1 MSYEQTTTTKS
12 KHRVSLLHSM
22 RTKIMLLV
30 QIGAL
35 CSCIMVL
42 QMTVPRAEEELTR
55 LTQNSLLS
63 LARAYAVG
71 METEIAERESA
82 GIEMDYDAYAGILAD
97 ANMEGVES
105 SYAYMVSPEG
115 TMLYHPT
122 ASKVGAP
129 VENAVVK
136 EVVAKIKSGI
146 IPQPEVVSYDFNGE
160 IKYAS
165 YYVLSTKDIIVIS
178 TDEEEVLSGINAMML
193 HSGAGM
199 LVVMIVLAVV
209 IIVLSGIMMKPL
221 KRMTVLINEMEELK
235 FVSHPW
241 NEKLVKGKDEC
252 GAMAKAVSAMRG
264 SLRNV
269 IKDVTD
275 ASVHLNG
282 IVSNL
287 QDASSEVNDSCTD
300 NSATTEELAAGME
313 ETTAT
318 TQTIVSG
325 MEDMKEGADNIQRM
339 SMDGEELSNE
349 IEARAAKLKE
359 SATESVKLAR
369 EMFASL
375 QKNSAK
381 AMEEAKAVEKINELT
396 EVIMRISSQTSLLAL
411 NASIEAARAGEAG
424 KGFAVVATEIGNL
437 ANQSS
442 ETVANINNIVAEVN
456 QVVRDMGSTLHDT
469 TQFMENQV
477 VPDYQA
483 FYDVSNQYNEDS
495 VAVKNS
501 MTSIQESVAQLNETM
516 GMMTD
521 GLEGI
526 SKTVNESAT
535 GVTDIAEKTASVVN
549 RMGETMEMV
558 AGCQSEADRLKDIA
572 GRFYIEG

>member
-193 HSGAGM
+193 HSGEGM

-442 ETVANINNIVAEVN
+442 ETVATINNIVAEVN

>member
-193 HSGAGM
+193 HSGEGM

-235 FVSHPW
+235 VVSHPW

>member
-1 MSYEQTTTTKS
+1 MSYEQTTATKS

-193 HSGAGM
+193 HSGEGM

-381 AMEEAKAVEKINELT
+381 AIEEAKAVEKINELT

>member
-1 MSYEQTTTTKS
+1 
-12 KHRVSLLHSM
+12 
-22 RTKIMLLV
+22 
-30 QIGAL
+30 
-35 CSCIMVL
+35 
-42 QMTVPRAEEELTR
+42 
-55 LTQNSLLS
+55 
-63 LARAYAVG
+63 
-71 METEIAERESA
+71 
-82 GIEMDYDAYAGILAD
+82 
-97 ANMEGVES
+97 
-105 SYAYMVSPEG
+105 
-115 TMLYHPT
+115 MLYHPT

-193 HSGAGM
+193 HSGEGM

-300 NSATTEELAAGME
+300 NSATTEELAAGM
-313 ETTAT
+313 
-318 TQTIVSG
+318 
-325 MEDMKEGADNIQRM
+325 AD
-339 SMDGEELSNE
+339 
-349 IEARAAKLKE
+349 K
-359 SATESVKLAR
+359 
-369 EMFASL
+369 F
-375 QKNSAK
+375 
-381 AMEEAKAVEKINELT
+381 
-396 EVIMRISSQTSLLAL
+396 
-411 NASIEAARAGEAG
+411 
-424 KGFAVVATEIGNL
+424 
-437 ANQSS
+437 
-442 ETVANINNIVAEVN
+442 
-456 QVVRDMGSTLHDT
+456 
-469 TQFMENQV
+469 
-477 VPDYQA
+477 
-483 FYDVSNQYNEDS
+483 
-495 VAVKNS
+495 
-501 MTSIQESVAQLNETM
+501 
-516 GMMTD
+516 
-521 GLEGI
+521 
-526 SKTVNESAT
+526 
-535 GVTDIAEKTASVVN
+535 
-549 RMGETMEMV
+549 
-558 AGCQSEADRLKDIA
+558 
-572 GRFYIEG
+572 

>member
-146 IPQPEVVSYDFNGE
+146 IPQPEAVSYDFNGE

-193 HSGAGM
+193 HSGEGM

>member
-193 HSGAGM
+193 HSGEGM

-442 ETVANINNIVAEVN
+442 ETVANINKIVAEVN

>member
-1 MSYEQTTTTKS
+1 MSNEQTTSTKQGR
-12 KHRVSLLHSM
+12 RVSPLHSM
-22 RTKIMLLV
+22 RMKIMLLV

-35 CSCIMVL
+35 CSCLMVL

-63 LARAYAVG
+63 LAKAYAVG
-71 METEIAERESA
+71 METEIAGAEKSGREL
-82 GIEMDYDAYAGILAD
+82 GYEDYAAILAG

-122 ASKVGAP
+122 ESKVGQP

-136 EVVAKIKSGI
+136 EVVSKIQAGMV
-146 IPQPEVVSYDFNGE
+146 PQPEVVRYDFNGA

-165 YYVLSTKDIIVIS
+165 YYVLSTKDVIVIS
-178 TDEEEVLSGINAMML
+178 TDEEEVLSGINAMMIN
-193 HSGAGM
+193 SGKGM
-199 LVVMIVLAVV
+199 LAVMILLVVV
-209 IIVLSGIMMKPL
+209 ILVVSGIMMKPL
-221 KRMTVLINEMEELK
+221 KRITILINEMAELK

-241 NEKLVKGKDEC
+241 SEKLVKGKDEC
-252 GAMAKAVSAMRG
+252 GVMAKAVSAMRG
-264 SLRNV
+264 SLRSA
-269 IKDVTD
+269 IRDISD
-275 ASVHLNG
+275 ASEHLNG
-282 IVSNL
+282 IVNKLRDTS
-287 QDASSEVNDSCTD
+287 AEVNDSCTD
-300 NSATTEELAAGME
+300 NSATTEELAAGMQ

-325 MEDMKEGADNIQRM
+325 MEDMKEGSDNIQRM
-339 SMDGEELSNE
+339 SMDGEKLAGE
-349 IEARAAKLKE
+349 IEERAAKLKE
-359 SATESVKLAR
+359 SATASVKLAR

-437 ANQSS
+437 ANQTS
-442 ETVANINNIVAEVN
+442 ETVANINDIVAEVN
-456 QVVRDMGSTLHDT
+456 QVVRDMGTTLHDT

-483 FYDVSNQYNEDS
+483 FYDVSNQYNDDS
-495 VAVKNS
+495 MAVKNS
-501 MTSIQESVAQLNETM
+501 MASIEKSVVQLNETL

-526 SKTVNESAT
+526 SKTVSESAT

-549 RMGETMEMV
+549 RMGETVEMV
-558 AGCQSEADRLKDIA
+558 AGCQHEADKLRDIA
-572 GRFYIEG
+572 GKFYIEG

>member
-193 HSGAGM
+193 HSGEGM

-339 SMDGEELSNE
+339 SMDGEELSNG

>member
-193 HSGAGM
+193 HSGEGM

-381 AMEEAKAVEKINELT
+381 AIEEAKAVEKINELT

>member
-193 HSGAGM
+193 HSGEGM

-572 GRFYIEG
+572 GRFYIEV

>member
-165 YYVLSTKDIIVIS
+165 YYVLSTKAIIVIS

-193 HSGAGM
+193 HSGEGM

>member
-1 MSYEQTTTTKS
+1 
-12 KHRVSLLHSM
+12 
-22 RTKIMLLV
+22 
-30 QIGAL
+30 
-35 CSCIMVL
+35 
-42 QMTVPRAEEELTR
+42 
-55 LTQNSLLS
+55 
-63 LARAYAVG
+63 
-71 METEIAERESA
+71 
-82 GIEMDYDAYAGILAD
+82 
-97 ANMEGVES
+97 
-105 SYAYMVSPEG
+105 
-115 TMLYHPT
+115 MLYHPT

-193 HSGAGM
+193 HSGEGM

-381 AMEEAKAVEKINELT
+381 AIEEAKAVEKINELT

>member
-1 MSYEQTTTTKS
+1 
-12 KHRVSLLHSM
+12 
-22 RTKIMLLV
+22 MLLV

-193 HSGAGM
+193 HSGEGM

-381 AMEEAKAVEKINELT
+381 AIEEAKAVEKINELT

>member
-193 HSGAGM
+193 HSGEGM

-381 AMEEAKAVEKINELT
+381 AMEEAKAVEKIN
-396 EVIMRISSQTSLLAL
+396 
-411 NASIEAARAGEAG
+411 
-424 KGFAVVATEIGNL
+424 
-437 ANQSS
+437 
-442 ETVANINNIVAEVN
+442 
-456 QVVRDMGSTLHDT
+456 
-469 TQFMENQV
+469 
-477 VPDYQA
+477 
-483 FYDVSNQYNEDS
+483 
-495 VAVKNS
+495 
-501 MTSIQESVAQLNETM
+501 
-516 GMMTD
+516 
-521 GLEGI
+521 
-526 SKTVNESAT
+526 
-535 GVTDIAEKTASVVN
+535 
-549 RMGETMEMV
+549 
-558 AGCQSEADRLKDIA
+558 
-572 GRFYIEG
+572 

>member
-1 MSYEQTTTTKS
+1 
-12 KHRVSLLHSM
+12 
-22 RTKIMLLV
+22 MLLV

-193 HSGAGM
+193 HSGEGM

>member
-1 MSYEQTTTTKS
+1 MPNEQKKTKN
-12 KHRVSLLHSM
+12 KVSVFHSM

-193 HSGAGM
+193 HSGEGM

>member
-1 MSYEQTTTTKS
+1 MVNQQTTSKKS
-12 KHRVSLLHSM
+12 KHRVSPLHSM

-35 CSCIMVL
+35 CSCLMVL
-42 QMTVPRAEEELTR
+42 QMTVPRAEEELTT

-71 METEIAERESA
+71 METEIAEMEKSGREMTY
-82 GIEMDYDAYAGILAD
+82 EDYAGILAG

-105 SYAYMVSPEG
+105 SYAYMVSPDG

-122 ASKVGAP
+122 ESKVGAP

-136 EVVAKIKSGI
+136 EVVSKIQSGV
-146 IPQPEVVSYDFNGE
+146 IPQPEVVSYDFKGA

-193 HSGAGM
+193 HSVEGM
-199 LVVMIVLAVV
+199 VVVMVLLAVV
-209 IIVLSGIMMKPL
+209 IVVLSGIMMKPL
-221 KRMTVLINEMEELK
+221 KRMTMLIHEMEELK

-241 NEKLVKGKDEC
+241 DAKLVKGKDEC

-264 SLRNV
+264 SLRSV
-269 IKDVTD
+269 IGDVSD
-275 ASVHLNG
+275 ASLHLNE
-282 IVSNL
+282 IVNKL
-287 QDASSEVNDSCTD
+287 QEASSEVNDSCTD
-300 NSATTEELAAGME
+300 NSATTEELAAGMQ

-318 TQTIVSG
+318 TQTLVSG
-325 MEDMKEGADNIQRM
+325 MEDMKEGSDNIAEM
-339 SMDGEELSNE
+339 SKSGEELAGE
-349 IEARAAKLKE
+349 IEERAAKLKE
-359 SATESVKLAR
+359 SATQSVKLAR

-381 AMEEAKAVEKINELT
+381 AMEEANAVEKINELT

-437 ANQSS
+437 ANQTS
-442 ETVANINNIVAEVN
+442 ETVADINNIVAEVN
-456 QVVRDMGSTLHDT
+456 QVVRDMGTTLHDT

-483 FYDVSNQYNEDS
+483 FYDVSNQYNDDS
-495 VAVKNS
+495 IAVKDS
-501 MTSIQESVAQLNETM
+501 MTSIQESVAQLNKTM

-526 SKTVNESAT
+526 SKTVNESAV
-535 GVTDIAEKTASVVN
+535 GVTDIAGKTSSVVN

-558 AGCQSEADRLKDIA
+558 AECQSEADRLKEIA

>member
-193 HSGAGM
+193 HSGEGM

-549 RMGETMEMV
+549 RMGETMEML

>member
-1 MSYEQTTTTKS
+1 
-12 KHRVSLLHSM
+12 
-22 RTKIMLLV
+22 MLFR
-30 QIGAL
+30 
-35 CSCIMVL
+35 S
-42 QMTVPRAEEELTR
+42 
-55 LTQNSLLS
+55 
-63 LARAYAVG
+63 
-71 METEIAERESA
+71 
-82 GIEMDYDAYAGILAD
+82 
-97 ANMEGVES
+97 
-105 SYAYMVSPEG
+105 
-115 TMLYHPT
+115 
-122 ASKVGAP
+122 
-129 VENAVVK
+129 
-136 EVVAKIKSGI
+136 
-146 IPQPEVVSYDFNGE
+146 
-160 IKYAS
+160 
-165 YYVLSTKDIIVIS
+165 
-178 TDEEEVLSGINAMML
+178 
-193 HSGAGM
+193 
-199 LVVMIVLAVV
+199 
-209 IIVLSGIMMKPL
+209 
-221 KRMTVLINEMEELK
+221 
-235 FVSHPW
+235 
-241 NEKLVKGKDEC
+241 
-252 GAMAKAVSAMRG
+252 
-264 SLRNV
+264 
-269 IKDVTD
+269 
-275 ASVHLNG
+275 
-282 IVSNL
+282 
-287 QDASSEVNDSCTD
+287 
-300 NSATTEELAAGME
+300 
-313 ETTAT
+313 
-318 TQTIVSG
+318 IVSG

>member
-12 KHRVSLLHSM
+12 KRRVSPLHSM

-30 QIGAL
+30 QVGAL

-136 EVVAKIKSGI
+136 EVVSKIQSGI
-146 IPQPEVVSYDFNGE
+146 VPQPEVVRYDFNGQ

-193 HSGAGM
+193 HSGEGM

-381 AMEEAKAVEKINELT
+381 AIEEAKAVEKINELT

-456 QVVRDMGSTLHDT
+456 QVVRDMGTTLHDT

-526 SKTVNESAT
+526 SKTVNESAI

>member
-193 HSGAGM
+193 HSGEGM

-558 AGCQSEADRLKDIA
+558 ASCQSEADRLKDIA